1 MKLPSIEKILAAL
14 VSLVIIAVVI
24 IGISVI
30 SLVVYHH
37 NLSKEIDLLPYH
49 QSDTIW
55 MTKEQDVFII
65 VPKDADDTQ
74 TYVYWDGA
82 YQTAIIG
89 GVTRGRQFDLL
100 INDHYLLAGAFHVY
114 DDHMIVVPENDRPQV
129 SDSAFLAGRKEIVFY
144 RYDYETGSKM
154 LPEEISSTL
163 PLQK

>member
-1 MKLPSIEKILAAL
+1 MKFLSIEKIVAVL
-14 VSLVIIAVVI
+14 VGLVILVVAI

-30 SLVVYHH
+30 GLVIYHH

-49 QSDTIW
+49 QSETIW

-65 VPKDADDTQ
+65 VPKDTDDTQ
-74 TYVYWDGA
+74 TYVYWNGSDQA
-82 YQTAIIG
+82 ATIG

-100 INDHYLLAGAFHVY
+100 VNDHYLLAGAFRVY
-114 DDHMIVVPENDRPQV
+114 DDYMIVIPENDRPQV
-129 SDSAFLAGRKEIVFY
+129 SDPAFLAGRKEIVFY